1 MRIVLTLMIKYDSN
15 KLIINNNNY
24 NKGKYIWQ

>member
-1 MRIVLTLMIKYDSN
+1 MNQVLTTMIKFDRS
-15 KLIINNNNY
+15 KIIINNN